1 MTKRLKYEA
10 FFISPDNFLIP
21 VPLCLNH
28 IDVIC
33 DHPELFGFT
42 KEHVTETFKK
52 YNEPLRS
59 EKRARNALM
68 RTAYKKGFI
77 RLRYRRDHYWIAE
90 SENIFGNT
98 KMREQIAGWIKLMLE
113 KKEWNGDEHMEV
125 IELDTAFDETNP
137 PDKESFHYF
146 FSKAFE
152 YPSIEIKCQEE
163 KNDA

>member
-1 MTKRLKYEA
+1 MKRLKYEA
-10 FFISPDNFLIP
+10 FFITPENSLIP

-42 KEHVTETFKK
+42 KDYVTEKFKK

-59 EKRARNALM
+59 EKRARNELM
-68 RTAYKKGFI
+68 REAYKKGFI
-77 RLRYRRDHYWIAE
+77 RLRYRKDHYWIAE
-90 SENIFGNT
+90 SENLFGNE
-98 KMREQIAGWIKLMLE
+98 KKRAQIAGWIKFMLE
-113 KKEWNGDEHMEV
+113 HKELNADEYMEV

-146 FSKAFE
+146 FSKVNE
-152 YPSIEIKCQEE
+152 YPSVEIKYQEE